1 MRSDLE
7 VLKAPLVTEKVTK
20 LQESLNQYVFRV
32 DRRANKIEIKQ
43 AVERRFGVKVTK
55 VRTMNVRG
63 KLKRL
68 GRFTGRQPDWKKAII
83 TLSEGDKID
92 LFEGA

>member
-1 MRSDLE
+1 MRSELSI
-7 VLKAPLVTEKVTK
+7 LRKPLVTEKVTK
-20 LQESLNQYVFRV
+20 MQDDLNQYTFEV
-32 DRRANKIEIKQ
+32 DTKANKIEIKR
-43 AVERRFGVKVTK
+43 AVESRFGVNVTK

-68 GRFTGRQPDWKKAII
+68 GRFTGRQSSWKKAIV
-83 TLSEGDKID
+83 TLAKGDKID